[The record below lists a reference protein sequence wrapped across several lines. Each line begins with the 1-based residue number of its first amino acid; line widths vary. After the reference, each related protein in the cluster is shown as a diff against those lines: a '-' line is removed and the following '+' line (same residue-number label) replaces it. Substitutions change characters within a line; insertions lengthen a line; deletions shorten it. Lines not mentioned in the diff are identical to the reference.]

1 MAGTVIEILDEGSG
15 KIFSKITP
23 NEFREHMRE
32 KVKNAW
38 QDKRTNIKTAIEQFV
53 HSGDYLT
60 MGGVS
65 FVRLSTAAVHE
76 IIRQKKRN
84 LNLAAGTRTYDFNLL
99 LDAGCVKNIDCGYI
113 TGMEVFGIPYVTRK
127 RVETMIANGEIGI
140 SEYDNAS
147 MAWRHKAAAM
157 GIPFLPIRNMMGADA
172 FKHSA
177 AKKIRC
183 PFTGEELVLVPAIY
197 ADVCIIHVHRCDIH
211 GNAQIE
217 GALNEDLGKSK
228 SAKRL
233 IITTEKIIDTEEIR
247 LSPDR
252 TLIPCFYVD
261 AVVEIPYGAHPNNM
275 PGMYYVD
282 IDHMNEYMAASRDPS
297 KKAFDEYYEKY
308 ILGVENFGEYL
319 ETIGGKKRLKYL
331 EDLEHLRDR

>member
-1 MAGTVIEILDEGSG
+1 M
-15 KIFSKITP
+15 
-23 NEFREHMRE
+23 
-32 KVKNAW
+32 
-38 QDKRTNIKTAIEQFV
+38 
-53 HSGDYLT
+53 
-60 MGGVS
+60 
-65 FVRLSTAAVHE
+65 
-76 IIRQKKRN
+76 
-84 LNLAAGTRTYDFNLL
+84 

-113 TGMEVFGIPYVTRK
+113 TGMEVFGIPYATRK
-127 RVETMIANGEIGI
+127 RAERMIASGEMGI

-157 GIPFLPIRNMMGADA
+157 GIPFLPIRNMMGADG

-183 PFTGEELVLVPAIY
+183 PFTGEELILVPAIY
-197 ADVCIIHVHRCDIH
+197 ADVCIIHVHRCDIY

-247 LSPDR
+247 LAPDR

-261 AVVEIPYGAHPNNM
+261 AVAEVPFGAHPNNM

-282 IDHMNEYMAASRDPS
+282 IEHMKEYVAAARDQS
-297 KKAFDEYYEKY
+297 SLEEYYDKY
-308 ILGVENFGEYL
+308 IFGVKDFGGYL
-319 ETIGGKKRLKYL
+319 EKVGGNERLRYL
-331 EDLEHLRDR
+331 EDLEHLRVR

>member
-1 MAGTVIEILDEGSG
+1 MAKKVIEILEEGAG
-15 KIFSKITP
+15 QVFSKITP

-38 QDKRTNIKTAIEQFV
+38 RDKRTDIKTAIGQFL
-53 HSGDYLT
+53 HDGDYLT

-65 FVRLSTAAVHE
+65 FIRLSMASVHE
-76 IIRQKKRN
+76 IIRQKKKN

-113 TGMEVFGIPYVTRK
+113 TGMEIFGIPYVTRK
-127 RVETMIANGEIGI
+127 RAERMITSGEMGI

-147 MAWRHKAAAM
+147 MAFRHKAAAM
-157 GIPFLPIRNMMGADA
+157 GIPFLPIRNMMGADG

-197 ADVCIIHVHRCDIH
+197 ADVCIIHVHRCDIY
-211 GNAQIE
+211 GNSQIE

-233 IITTEKIIDTEEIR
+233 IITTEKIIDTEKIR

-261 AVVEIPYGAHPNNM
+261 AVVEIPYGAHPTNM

-282 IDHMNEYMAASRDPS
+282 INHMKEYISAARDQAGLD
-297 KKAFDEYYEKY
+297 KYYNKH
-308 ILGVENFGEYL
+308 IFGVEHFKEYL
-319 ETIGGKKRLKYL
+319 KTIGGKKKLKYL
-331 EDLEHLRDR
+331 EDLEHLKQDD

>member
-1 MAGTVIEILDEGSG
+1 MAKKVIEILEEGSG

-23 NEFREHMRE
+23 NEFREHMKE

-38 QDKRTNIKTAIEQFV
+38 RDKRTNIKAAIRQFV
-53 HSGDYLT
+53 HDGDYLT

-65 FVRLSTAAVHE
+65 FVRLSMAAVHE
-76 IIRQKKRN
+76 IIRQKKKN

-99 LDAGCVKNIDCGYI
+99 FDADVVKNIDCGYV
-113 TGMEVFGIPYVTRK
+113 TGVEIFGIPYVTRK
-127 RVETMIANGEIGI
+127 RIEKMIASGEMGI

-157 GIPFLPIRNMMGADA
+157 GIPFLPIRNMMGADG

-183 PFTGEELVLVPAIY
+183 PFTGEELVLVPAVY
-197 ADVCIIHVHRCDIH
+197 ADVCIIHVHRCDIY

-228 SAKRL
+228 SAKTL

-247 LSPDR
+247 LAPDR

-261 AVVEIPYGAHPNNM
+261 AVVEIPYACHPTNM

-282 IDHMNEYMAASRDPS
+282 IDHMKEYVTAARDQS
-297 KKAFDEYYEKY
+297 TLDEYYNKYVFGVESFDEYLEK
-308 ILGVENFGEYL
+308 
-319 ETIGGKKRLKYL
+319 IGGKKRLKYL
-331 EDLEHLRDR
+331 EGLEHLTVK

>member
-1 MAGTVIEILDEGSG
+1 MAKKFIEILEEGSG
-15 KIFSKITP
+15 QIFSKITP

-32 KVKNAW
+32 KVRNAW
-38 QDKRTNIKTAIEQFV
+38 RDKRTDIKTAIEQFI
-53 HSGDYLT
+53 HDGDYLT

-65 FVRLSTAAVHE
+65 FIRLSMVAVHE

-127 RVETMIANGEIGI
+127 RAERMIASGEMGI

-157 GIPFLPIRNMMGADA
+157 GIPFLPIRNMMGADG

-177 AKKIRC
+177 AIKIRC
-183 PFTGEELVLVPAIY
+183 PFTGEELILVPAIY
-197 ADVCIIHVHRCDIH
+197 ADVCIIHVHRCDIY
-211 GNAQIE
+211 GNSQIE

-233 IITTEKIIDTEEIR
+233 IITTEKIIDTM
-247 LSPDR
+247 
-252 TLIPCFYVD
+252 F
-261 AVVEIPYGAHPNNM
+261 
-275 PGMYYVD
+275 
-282 IDHMNEYMAASRDPS
+282 
-297 KKAFDEYYEKY
+297 
-308 ILGVENFGEYL
+308 
-319 ETIGGKKRLKYL
+319 
-331 EDLEHLRDR
+331 LR

>member
-1 MAGTVIEILDEGSG
+1 MAKKVIEILEEGAG
-15 KIFSKITP
+15 KVFSKITP

-32 KVKNAW
+32 KVRNAW
-38 QDKRTNIKTAIEQFV
+38 RDKRIDIKTAVEQFV
-53 HSGDYLT
+53 HDGDYLT

-65 FVRLSTAAVHE
+65 FVRLTMAAVHE
-76 IIRQKKRN
+76 IVRQKKRN
-84 LNLAAGTRTYDFNLL
+84 LTLAAGTRTYDFNIL

-127 RVETMIANGEIGI
+127 RAERMIASGEMGI

-157 GIPFLPIRNMMGADA
+157 GVPFLPIRNMMGADGI
-172 FKHSA
+172 KHSA
-177 AKKIRC
+177 AVKIRC

-197 ADVCIIHVHRCDIH
+197 ADVCIIHVHRCDIY

-247 LSPDR
+247 LAPDR

-261 AVVEIPYGAHPNNM
+261 AVAEVPFGAHPNNM

-282 IDHMNEYMAASRDPS
+282 IDHMKEYVVAARDQS
-297 KKAFDEYYEKY
+297 TLDEYYNKYIFGVESFDEYLEK
-308 ILGVENFGEYL
+308 
-319 ETIGGKKRLKYL
+319 IGGKKRLKYL
-331 EDLEHLRDR
+331 EDLEHLKVRY

>member
-1 MAGTVIEILDEGSG
+1 MPKKFIEILEEGSG
-15 KIFSKITP
+15 QIFSKITP

-38 QDKRTNIKTAIEQFV
+38 RDKRIDIKTAIQQLV
-53 HSGDYLT
+53 HDGDYLT

-65 FVRLSTAAVHE
+65 FVRLSMAAVHE
-76 IIRQKKRN
+76 MIRQKKRN
-84 LNLAAGTRTYDFNLL
+84 LNLAAGTRTYDFNLM

-113 TGMEVFGIPYVTRK
+113 TGMEIFGIPYVTRK
-127 RVETMIANGEIGI
+127 NAERMITDGEMGI
-140 SEYDNAS
+140 AEYDNAS

-157 GIPFLPIRNMMGADA
+157 GIPFLPIRNMMGADG

-177 AKKIRC
+177 AIKIRC

-197 ADVCIIHVHRCDIH
+197 ADVCIIHVHRCDIY

-233 IITTEKIIDTEEIR
+233 IITTEKIIDTDEIR
-247 LSPDR
+247 LAPDR

-261 AVVEIPYGAHPNNM
+261 AVVEIPYGTHPTNM

-282 IDHMNEYMAASRDPS
+282 IDHMKEYVAAARERSS
-297 KKAFDEYYEKY
+297 LEKY
-308 ILGVENFGEYL
+308 YDKYIYGVKDFEEYL
-319 ETIGGKKRLKYL
+319 EKVGGKERLHYL
-331 EDLEHLRDR
+331 EDLEHLRVR

>member
-1 MAGTVIEILDEGSG
+1 MTRKVIEILEEGAG
-15 KIFSKITP
+15 QVFSKITP
-23 NEFREHMRE
+23 NEFRDHMRE

-38 QDKRTNIKTAIEQFV
+38 RDKRMDIKTAVERFV
-53 HSGDYLT
+53 HDGDYLT

-65 FVRLSTAAVHE
+65 FVRLSMAAVHE
-76 IIRQKKRN
+76 IIRQRRRN
-84 LNLAAGTRTYDFNLL
+84 LNLAAGTRTYDFNML
-99 LDAGCVKNIDCGYI
+99 LDAGCVRNIDCGYI
-113 TGMEVFGIPYVTRK
+113 TGMEVFGIPYFTRK
-127 RVETMIANGEIGI
+127 HAEKLIGDGEMGI

-157 GIPFLPIRNMMGADA
+157 GLPFLPVRNMMGADA

-177 AKKIRC
+177 AIKIRC
-183 PFTGEELVLVPAIY
+183 PFTGEPLILVPAIY
-197 ADVCIIHVHRCDIH
+197 ADVSIIHVHRCDIY

-247 LSPDR
+247 LAPDR
-252 TLIPCFYVD
+252 TLIPCFYAD

-282 IDHMNEYMAASRDPS
+282 IDHMKGYIQAARDRS
-297 KKAFDEYYEKY
+297 GKDLEKYYETFVY
-308 ILGVENFGEYL
+308 GVKNYEEYL
-319 ETIGGKKRLKYL
+319 GRIGGRKKLQYL
-331 EDLEHLRDR
+331 EDLEHLKVR